1 MEQLQKIP
9 NSEDV
14 MKEVTK
20 KLEKIKHER
29 DIESKFFSKYDSY
42 QEHLDNFEKNLSK
55 KIFEEKLKSLKIKEQ
70 TFTKIY
76 SLLDKFSKL
85 NQNQIS
91 DISKL
96 FINKKNSITQTEDLD
111 KNNIINKLSLIEKE
125 NEQLKIE
132 KNKLQ
137 KENDLLKQENE
148 ELKNANNKLNTQ
160 YIQLN
165 LRIEQDIKN
174 QKEIDIE
181 LNQIKNNNS
190 LLESK
195 IKDNNK
201 IIDELKSKL
210 KTYEEKIKLDLSI
223 KQNNTKFSIYKINTE
238 NKISFS
244 YLIKSNQISII
255 FDYLDV
261 NDLIKFRLCCKDIY
275 KIFNSKQK
283 LLHRFYLNII
293 KQKNNIIFK
302 INKYDIQKNYLTKLP
317 QLEQLIKIY
326 SLEQKQPAKGLC
338 SSIDS
343 SLYFLNKIVK
353 AQLGIKP
360 SRPRNINNIKI
371 NNLQENNK
379 QISDD
384 NSEKNNTAMDSFFGG
399 VKSLFGFGKETN
411 TTNPSNNLQN
421 SKLNYNNS
429 RTQLAT
435 PNKLRTANNSL
446 NISPILR
453 SGANSKE
460 SSFISSDNN
469 KFDFAQS
476 DELILNEINNTDYG
490 LKSNYEFEYNS
501 SDDINKY
508 LNKFLKSPFPVDK
521 LTEFIT
527 QLCTNF
533 CELLFNS
540 YSALKE
546 IHQLSIVN
554 KTLNERFKYF
564 YEANKKKEKIIKALN
579 IEKNQNL
586 NNMNNINKNN
596 TIREQRD
603 LSEKMILD
611 GNLNISKINEEES
624 FDEIEKKMNM
634 NQMNLNISNK
644 KAELYEKKYE
654 EIKSIYLQYKE
665 ITMKE
670 NCELQFQIEL
680 ITKEKKEL
688 ENKIKDLNNFFKELN
703 KEENN
708 IK

>member
-1 MEQLQKIP
+1 MEQVQKIP
-9 NSEDV
+9 NSEDI
-14 MKEVTK
+14 MREATK

-42 QEHLDNFEKNLSK
+42 QEHLDNFEKNLTK
-55 KIFEEKLKSLKIKEQ
+55 KIFEQKLQSSNIKEQ
-70 TFTKIY
+70 TFIKIY
-76 SLLDKFSKL
+76 SLLDKFSRL
-85 NQNQIS
+85 NPNQIS
-91 DISKL
+91 EISKL
-96 FINKKNSITQTEDLD
+96 FTNKKNSMTQTEELD
-111 KNNIINKLSLIEKE
+111 KNNLINKLALIEKD
-125 NEQLKIE
+125 NEQLKKE

-137 KENDLLKQENE
+137 KENDVLKQENE
-148 ELKNANNKLNTQ
+148 ELKKNNNKLNAQ

-165 LRIEQDIKN
+165 LKIEQDTKN
-174 QKEIDIE
+174 QKEIDME
-181 LNQIKNNNS
+181 LNKIKNNNS

-195 IKDNNK
+195 IKENNK

-223 KQNNTKFSIYKINTE
+223 KQNDTKFSFFKINTE
-238 NKISFS
+238 NKITFS
-244 YLIKSNQISII
+244 NLIKSKQISNI

-261 NDLIKFRLCCKDIY
+261 NDIIKFRLCCKDIC

-283 LLHRFYLNII
+283 LIHRFYLNII
-293 KQKNNIIFK
+293 KQKNNVIFK

-343 SLYFLNKIVK
+343 SLYFLNKVVK

-360 SRPRNINNIKI
+360 SRPRNINNIRI
-371 NNLQENNK
+371 NNTQENNK

-384 NSEKNNTAMDSFFGG
+384 NSEKTNTAMDSFFGG

-411 TTNPSNNLQN
+411 TSNTNNTNNIPN
-421 SKLNYNNS
+421 NKIYYNNS
-429 RTQLAT
+429 RTQIST

-446 NISPILR
+446 NVSPILR

-460 SSFISSDNN
+460 SSFISTDNN
-469 KFDFAQS
+469 KIDFAQS
-476 DELILNEINNTDYG
+476 DEIILNEINNTDYG

-564 YEANKKKEKIIKALN
+564 YEANRKKEKIIKALN

-586 NNMNNINKNN
+586 NNINTINKNN
-596 TIREQRD
+596 TTREQRD

-624 FDEIEKKMNM
+624 FDEMEKKMNM

-654 EIKSIYLQYKE
+654 EIKSIFLQYKE

-670 NCELQFQIEL
+670 KCDLQFQIEL
-680 ITKEKKEL
+680 VTKEKKEL

-703 KEENN
+703 K
-708 IK
+708 